1 MGLKDRFKD
10 RVSNAQSISQ
20 QKPTKF
26 VQVIKIPVENL
37 EDNPYQPRLNID
49 EDSLQ
54 ELMASIEKDGLQSP
68 IKVTKISGYSNLK
81 YTVVFGHRRTEAFR
95 RLVQINPD
103 KYKEIDAFYEADIS
117 KNELRRLALIENVQ
131 REDLNIIELAISFDN
146 AINDGTFVSQKAL
159 AEALGFTTTKVS
171 ECLSLLKLQE
181 KITKDL
187 EIDRRVK
194 DVTALAALN
203 KVSNNH
209 TQWDLYKRFRDGELD
224 RKGLIQIIQ
233 AEISGLPKSNSQ
245 CEFSLNKSKFS
256 LLYKPNKELAKKG
269 KYAEYERFAK
279 EKLENLQKELQEKEK
294 ELLR

>member
-1 MGLKDRFKD
+1 MGLGDRFKGRD
-10 RVSNAQSISQ
+10 REEEKAPAPVE
-20 QKPTKF
+20 KF
-26 VQVIKIPVENL
+26 IQVIKIAVESL

-54 ELMASIEKDGLQSP
+54 ELMASIQKDGLQTP
-68 IKVTKISGYSNLK
+68 IKVTKLGGYSTPK

-95 RLVQINPD
+95 RLLKINPD
-103 KYKEIDAFYEADIS
+103 KYKDIDAIYEPDIS
-117 KNELRRLALIENVQ
+117 KSELRRLALIENVQ

-146 AINDGTFVSQKAL
+146 AINDGTFTTQKAL

-233 AEISGLPKSNSQ
+233 HEISGLPKSNSQ

-256 LLYKPNKELAKKG
+256 LMFKPNKELSKKG

-294 ELLR
+294 ELLK